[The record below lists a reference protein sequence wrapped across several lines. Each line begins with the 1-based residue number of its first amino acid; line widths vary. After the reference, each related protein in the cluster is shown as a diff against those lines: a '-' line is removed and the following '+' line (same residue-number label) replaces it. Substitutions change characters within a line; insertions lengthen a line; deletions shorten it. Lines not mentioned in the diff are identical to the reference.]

1 MLDKVKKF
9 ITDPQIR
16 LGYLSKLGVYD
27 NMPDEK
33 YLKKCFRIYMQRDLD
48 LENPKTFNEKLQWL
62 KLYNRN
68 PEYTVMVDKVKVK
81 EWVAEKVGKEYIIPT
96 LGVWDDPDE
105 IDFKVLPD
113 QFVLKC
119 NHNSGTGM
127 CICKDKSKLD
137 IDKVKKELK
146 KGLNEDYYLKFREW
160 PYKNVPRKI
169 LAEAYLN
176 DNDKEELNDYK
187 LMCFNGKL
195 KMTFVCTDR
204 FSDDGLK
211 VTFYDREWRKMP
223 FERHYH
229 ASKVEIEKPHT
240 YDKMIQLAERLSN
253 GIPFVRVDFYEV
265 KGKVYFGEM
274 TFFPGSGFEEFTPE
288 NWDYDLGDM
297 LLLPEKVI
305 DRVGN

>member
-1 MLDKVKKF
+1 MMLDKVKKF

-68 PEYTVMVDKVKVK
+68 PEYTVMVDKVKAK

-113 QFVLKC
+113 KFVLKC

-297 LLLPEKVI
+297 LLLPEESK
-305 DRVGN
+305 